1 MNINTANTTAA
12 ILSTSGEIIA
22 IVRDVEGI
30 PSGKVEYSYN
40 STDDKILVN
49 PNIGKLTRAK
59 RYLESR
65 EAREC
70 IASAKCISTETC
82 FPRFVVSE

>member
-1 MNINTANTTAA
+1 MRTYESATAA
-12 ILSTSGEIIA
+12 IISTSGEIIA
-22 IVRDVEGI
+22 IARNVEDF

-40 STDDKILVN
+40 STDDNVLVN
-49 PNIGKLTRAK
+49 PKIGNLTRAK

-70 IASAKCISTETC
+70 IASARCISTNTC
-82 FPRFVVSE
+82 YPKFVVSE

>member
-1 MNINTANTTAA
+1 MNTTTANTTAA
-12 ILSTSGEIIA
+12 IISTSGEIIA
-22 IVRDVEGI
+22 ITRNVEGI

-40 STDDKILVN
+40 YTDENVLVN
-49 PNIGKLTRAK
+49 PKIGNLTRAK

-70 IASAKCISTETC
+70 IASARCISTDTC
-82 FPRFVVSE
+82 YPKFVVSE

>member
-1 MNINTANTTAA
+1 MNTNPANTTAA
-12 ILSTSGEIIA
+12 IISTSGEIIA
-22 IVRDVEGI
+22 ITRNVEGI
-30 PSGKVEYSYN
+30 PSGNVEYAYN
-40 STDDKILVN
+40 STDDKVLVN
-49 PNIGKLTRAK
+49 PKIGKLTRVK

-70 IASAKCISTETC
+70 LASAKCISTENC

>member
-1 MNINTANTTAA
+1 MNTNTANTTAA
-12 ILSTSGEIIA
+12 IISTSGEIIA
-22 IVRDVEGI
+22 ITRMEGI

-40 STDDKILVN
+40 STDENVLVN
-49 PNIGKLTRAK
+49 PKIGNLTRAK

-70 IASAKCISTETC
+70 IASARCISTDTC
-82 FPRFVVSE
+82 YPKFVVSE

>member
-1 MNINTANTTAA
+1 MRTYENRTAA
-12 ILSTSGEIIA
+12 IISTSGEIVA
-22 IVRDVEGI
+22 ITRNLEGI

-40 STDDKILVN
+40 STDENVLVN
-49 PNIGKLTRAK
+49 PKFGKITRAK

-70 IASAKCISTETC
+70 IASARCISTNTC
-82 FPRFVVSE
+82 YPKFVVSE

>member
-1 MNINTANTTAA
+1 MRTYETATAA
-12 ILSTSGEIIA
+12 ITSTSGEIIA
-22 IVRDVEGI
+22 IARNVEDF

-40 STDDKILVN
+40 STDDKVLVN
-49 PNIGKLTRAK
+49 PKIGKITRAK

-70 IASAKCISTETC
+70 IASARCISTDTC
-82 FPRFVVSE
+82 YPKFVVSE

>member
-1 MNINTANTTAA
+1 MNTATTTAQTAA
-12 ILSTSGEIIA
+12 IISTSGEIIA
-22 IVRDVEGI
+22 IARNVEDF

-40 STDDKILVN
+40 STDEVLVN
-49 PNIGKLTRAK
+49 PKIGKLTRSK

-70 IASAKCISTETC
+70 LASAKCISSENC